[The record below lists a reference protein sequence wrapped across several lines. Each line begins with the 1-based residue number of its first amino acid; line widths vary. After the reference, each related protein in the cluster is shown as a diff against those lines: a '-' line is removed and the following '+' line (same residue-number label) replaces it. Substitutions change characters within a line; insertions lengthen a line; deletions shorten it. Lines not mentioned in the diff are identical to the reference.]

1 MPVADGSCTVMVT
14 GFSLADLSGTDP
26 LGHSYRENAAPWM
39 NITLAPGPTVL
50 MSDPRVAAIPAADC
64 GEPLID
70 VRGTLLV
77 DDRRADAT
85 GSNRALPADVLST
98 TGLID

>member
-1 MPVADGSCTVMVT
+1 MVT
-14 GFSLADLSGTDP
+14 GFSLADQSGTDP

-50 MSDPRVAAIPAADC
+50 MSDPRVAAIPVADC

-70 VRGTLLV
+70 VRGTCWSTIAEPT
-77 DDRRADAT
+77 RPART
-85 GSNRALPADVLST
+85 GPCRPTSCPPP
-98 TGLID
+98 G

>member
-1 MPVADGSCTVMVT
+1 
-14 GFSLADLSGTDP
+14 
-26 LGHSYRENAAPWM
+26 
-39 NITLAPGPTVL
+39 

-64 GEPLID
+64 GEPLTD

-85 GSNRALPADVLST
+85 GSYAHG
-98 TGLID
+98 TGATATDTGP